1 MSKLLKQGQT
11 AQPLLFLMIDSTDHL
26 TGKTGLSPTVT
37 ISKNGGAFAT
47 PSGAVTE
54 LANGWYKVAGN
65 ATDEATLGP
74 LLLHATG
81 TGADPCDERY
91 EVVAFDPQS
100 ATNLGLSGLPTA
112 NPGAS
117 GGLPTTDGSN
127 AVKLQSGTGTG
138 QIDFTSGVVKANL
151 TQVNGVAAAT
161 SDGTAQ
167 AGASG
172 SITLASGA
180 SSVNGTYIDRAIT
193 ITGLT
198 GVGQSR
204 IITAY
209 NGTTKVATVH
219 RNWDTNP
226 DNTSTYSIGATAVAA
241 SVAAGGI
248 TSASFGSGAIDATAF
263 AQAAADKAW
272 STASRLLTAGTNIV
286 LAKGTGV
293 TGFNDIAAT
302 AIVSGGAI
310 TTSSGAVST
319 VTTTTTATNVTT
331 VNGLAAG
338 VITASSIA
346 ADAITDAKV
355 ASDVTIASVTGAV
368 GSVTAAVALTSGER
382 LTLAGVVRDV
392 NNATPAANSLGAAI
406 NSAASAGDPWATT
419 LPGAYED
426 GTAGSIIGT
435 NLDAVL
441 SERTLATAAYATAAN
456 QTTIL
461 AKTNLIPSSPAAVG
475 SAMTLSMTQAV
486 PTSNT
491 AQTVGDSL
499 NAARAQGFGKWVIS
513 GTTLTLYAGDNTT
526 VVRTLTL
533 NSPSSPTSRS

>member
-1 MSKLLKQGQT
+1 MWLRQSTASQEILLGT
-11 AQPLLFLMIDSTDHL
+11 FLDSTDGNTPMTAL
-26 TGKTGLSPTVT
+26 TILNTDIKLWFEGATTKVN
-37 ISKNGGAFAT
+37 KNSGGATPISGGDYYAVLDAT
-47 PSGAVTE
+47 DTATVGKCEITVH
-54 LANGWYKVAGN
+54 VAG
-65 ATDEATLGP
+65 ALAVRRSFMILPAVVYDALVLGTDFLQV
-74 LLLHATG
+74 
-81 TGADPCDERY
+81 D
-91 EVVAFDPQS
+91 
-100 ATNLGLSGLPTA
+100 
-112 NPGAS
+112 
-117 GGLPTTDGSN
+117 
-127 AVKLQSGTGTG
+127 VK
-138 QIDFTSGVVKANL
+138 
-151 TQVNGVAAAT
+151 QVNGTDAAT

-167 AGASG
+167 AGAAG
-172 SITLASGA
+172 TITLASGA
-180 SSVNGTYIDRAIT
+180 SSTNSIYVDRTVT
-193 ITGLT
+193 ITGGT
-198 GVGQSR
+198 GAGQSR

-248 TSASFGSGAIDATAF
+248 TSTSFGSGAIDATAF

-382 LTLAGVVRDV
+382 STLAGVVRDV

-419 LPGAYED
+419 LPGAYEE
-426 GTAGSIIGT
+426 GTAGHIIGT
-435 NLDAVL
+435 NLD
-441 SERTLATAAYATAAN
+441 ET
-456 QTTIL
+456 
-461 AKTNLIPSSPAAVG
+461 VG
-475 SAMTLSMTQAV
+475 SRSAPGTAQAIDMTQTV

-491 AQTVGDSL
+491 AQTVGDAL
-499 NAARAQGFGKWVIS
+499 NAARAQAFGRWVKS
-513 GTTLTLYAGDNTT
+513 GTSLVLYAANGST
-526 VVRTLTL
+526 VVRTFTL
-533 NSPSSPTSRS
+533 DDADVPTSRT